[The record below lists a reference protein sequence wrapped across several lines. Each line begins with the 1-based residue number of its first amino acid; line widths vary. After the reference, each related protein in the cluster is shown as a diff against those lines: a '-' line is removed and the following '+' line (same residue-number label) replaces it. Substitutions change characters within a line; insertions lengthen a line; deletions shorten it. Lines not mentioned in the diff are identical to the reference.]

1 MKKLFKFEFFSVCR
15 ILVPVW
21 CGTLLLSLL
30 IGGLGILSAQL
41 PALGESLPYLII
53 YTFAAILFIFAA
65 LASIIASVVLGIQR
79 FYKLLGDQGYLMFS
93 LPMPA
98 WKHIGARLLCACLTS
113 TLAVAV
119 FAVCGAVLSFSSIQS
134 DSLITVSIAG
144 PAYAR
149 FTGFSS
155 IQSGSL
161 VTVANFQFLAFD
173 DLADLLWNGYA
184 LLIWLLCLAT
194 AYLFL
199 YLCMAIGAQW
209 PQHRLAASILT
220 YFLLTFVLQV
230 LMMIAVI
237 FVAVGAYST
246 VQNGDIAL
254 ISGALTS
261 EQTAAAHWLLGG
273 LLTVPVLLFGA
284 ADAILWVSTHYFI
297 TRKLNLA

>member
-21 CGTLLLSLL
+21 CGALLLSLL
-30 IGGLGILSAQL
+30 LGGLGILSAL
-41 PALGESLPYLII
+41 FPALGDSLPYLIVCGF
-53 YTFAAILFIFAA
+53 TGILFAFAA
-65 LASIIASVVLGIQR
+65 LAGLIASVVLGMIR

-98 WKHIGARLLCACLTS
+98 WKHIGARLLCACLTT

-119 FAVCGAVLSFSSIQS
+119 FAVCGTVLSFSSIQS
-134 DSLITVSIAG
+134 GSLI
-144 PAYAR
+144 
-149 FTGFSS
+149 
-155 IQSGSL
+155 
-161 VTVANFQFLAFD
+161 TVANFQLLAFD
-173 DLADLLWNGYA
+173 DLADLLWSGYA
-184 LLIWLLCLAT
+184 LPIWLLCLAT
-194 AYLFL
+194 IYLFL

-220 YFLLTFVLQV
+220 YFILTFVLQV

-237 FVAVGAYST
+237 FVAVGAYSA
-246 VQNGDIAL
+246 VQSGDIAL

-261 EQTAAAHWLLGG
+261 EQTAAAHGLLGG

-284 ADAILWVSTHYFI
+284 ADAILWVTTHYFI

>member
-21 CGTLLLSLL
+21 CGALLLSLL
-30 IGGLGILSAQL
+30 LGGLGILSAL
-41 PALGESLPYLII
+41 FPALGDSLPYLIVCGF
-53 YTFAAILFIFAA
+53 TGILFAFAA
-65 LASIIASVVLGIQR
+65 LAGLIASVVLGMIR

-98 WKHIGARLLCACLTS
+98 WKHIGARLLCACLTT

-134 DSLITVSIAG
+134 GSLI
-144 PAYAR
+144 
-149 FTGFSS
+149 
-155 IQSGSL
+155 
-161 VTVANFQFLAFD
+161 TVANFQLLAFD

-184 LLIWLLCLAT
+184 LLIWLLYLAT

-220 YFLLTFVLQV
+220 YFILTFVLQV

-237 FVAVGAYST
+237 FVAVGAYSA
-246 VQNGDIAL
+246 VQSGDIAL

>member
-98 WKHIGARLLCACLTS
+98 WKHIGARLLCACLTT

-119 FAVCGAVLSFSSIQS
+119 FVVCGAVLSFSSIQ
-134 DSLITVSIAG
+134 AG
-144 PAYAR
+144 A
-149 FTGFSS
+149 
-155 IQSGSL
+155 L
-161 VTVANFQFLAFD
+161 VTAENFQFLAFD
-173 DLADLLWNGYA
+173 DLADLLWSGYA
-184 LLIWLLCLAT
+184 LPIWLLCLAT
-194 AYLFL
+194 IYLFL

-237 FVAVGAYST
+237 FVAVGAYSA
-246 VQNGDIAL
+246 VQSGDIAL
-254 ISGALTS
+254 ISGAMTS
-261 EQTAAAHWLLGG
+261 EQTAAAHGLLGG

-284 ADAILWVSTHYFI
+284 ADAILWVTTHYFI

>member
-98 WKHIGARLLCACLTS
+98 WKHIGARLLCACLTT

-119 FAVCGAVLSFSSIQS
+119 FVVCGAVLSFSSIQ
-134 DSLITVSIAG
+134 AG
-144 PAYAR
+144 A
-149 FTGFSS
+149 
-155 IQSGSL
+155 L
-161 VTVANFQFLAFD
+161 VTAANFQFLAFD
-173 DLADLLWNGYA
+173 NLADLLWSGYA

-194 AYLFL
+194 IYLFL

-220 YFLLTFVLQV
+220 YFLLIFVLQV

-261 EQTAAAHWLLGG
+261 EQTAAAHGLLGG

>member
-65 LASIIASVVLGIQR
+65 MASIIASVVLGIQR
-79 FYKLLGDQGYLMFS
+79 FYKLLGNQGYLMFS

-98 WKHIGARLLCACLTS
+98 WKHIGARLLCACLTT

-119 FAVCGAVLSFSSIQS
+119 FVVCGAVLSFSSIQ
-134 DSLITVSIAG
+134 AG
-144 PAYAR
+144 A
-149 FTGFSS
+149 
-155 IQSGSL
+155 L
-161 VTVANFQFLAFD
+161 VTAENFQFLAFD
-173 DLADLLWNGYA
+173 DLADLLWSGYA

-194 AYLFL
+194 IYLFL

-220 YFLLTFVLQV
+220 YFILTFVLQV

-246 VQNGDIAL
+246 VQSGDVAL

-261 EQTAAAHWLLGG
+261 EQTAAAHGLLGR
-273 LLTVPVLLFGA
+273 LLTVPILLFGA
-284 ADAILWVSTHYFI
+284 ADAILWVTTHYFI

>member
-21 CGTLLLSLL
+21 CGALLLSLL
-30 IGGLGILSAQL
+30 LGGLGILSVL
-41 PALGESLPYLII
+41 FPAMGDSLPYLIVCGF
-53 YTFAAILFIFAA
+53 TGILFAFAA
-65 LASIIASVVLGIQR
+65 LAGLIASVVLGMIR
-79 FYKLLGDQGYLMFS
+79 FYELLGDQGYLMFS

-98 WKHIGARLLCACLTS
+98 WKHIGARLLCACLTT

-134 DSLITVSIAG
+134 GSLI
-144 PAYAR
+144 
-149 FTGFSS
+149 
-155 IQSGSL
+155 
-161 VTVANFQFLAFD
+161 TVANFQLLAFD
-173 DLADLLWNGYA
+173 DLADLLWSGYA

-194 AYLFL
+194 IYLFL

-237 FVAVGAYST
+237 FVAVGAYSA
-246 VQNGDIAL
+246 VQSGDVAL

-261 EQTAAAHWLLGG
+261 EQTAAHGLLGG
-273 LLTVPVLLFGA
+273 LLTVPILLFGA
-284 ADAILWVSTHYFI
+284 ADAILWVTTHYFI

>member
-98 WKHIGARLLCACLTS
+98 WKHIGARLLCACLTT

-134 DSLITVSIAG
+134 GSLI
-144 PAYAR
+144 
-149 FTGFSS
+149 
-155 IQSGSL
+155 
-161 VTVANFQFLAFD
+161 TVANFQFLAFD

-184 LLIWLLCLAT
+184 LLIWLLYLAT

-220 YFLLTFVLQV
+220 YFLLIFVLQV

-261 EQTAAAHWLLGG
+261 EQTAAAHGLLGG

>member
-98 WKHIGARLLCACLTS
+98 WKHIGARLLCACLTT

-119 FAVCGAVLSFSSIQS
+119 FAGCGAVLSFSSIQS
-134 DSLITVSIAG
+134 GSLI
-144 PAYAR
+144 
-149 FTGFSS
+149 
-155 IQSGSL
+155 
-161 VTVANFQFLAFD
+161 TVANFQFLAFD

-184 LLIWLLCLAT
+184 LLIWLLYLAT

-261 EQTAAAHWLLGG
+261 EQTAAAHGLLGG